1 MNTESITTQ
10 RKFPVKM
17 GKRKYP
23 EKCKV
28 NLKKDF
34 ASQMWK
40 FV

>member
-1 MNTESITTQ
+1 MNTQSATTQ

-28 NLKKDF
+28 YLKENIRSSF
-34 ASQMWK
+34 
-40 FV
+40 